1 MFARYVL
8 PAGETAASEKAE
20 VEGENWAETR
30 LVTPRSLADRF
41 RARVEYFP
49 AATEVKIKSGLIDG
63 AFVCQTFHL
72 ENKDK
77 IRLAER

>member
-1 MFARYVL
+1 MIRSSFRQRARGAVFARYVL

-49 AATEVKIKSGLIDG
+49 AATEMEIKSSQGLNPG
-63 AFVCQTFHL
+63 GKF
-72 ENKDK
+72 
-77 IRLAER
+77 LA